1 MQPVNIFTFP
11 VLGPWADWTFPNM
24 ESLLCLSTRRRQGA
38 GRGSSW
44 KESRLQIK
52 KDVVRIQ
59 CQADIRL
66 MLKAHTSCADVCLT
80 HNMKT
85 GWETWP
91 HSLLWESF
99 WGFTALLPKPA
110 FHSPL
115 FFSFLFVSARTHACS
130 AALVAPDS
138 AVPWAVAHQAPLST
152 GFSRQEHRSGLPWP
166 PPGNLPDSG
175 IRLTSLAFPTSAGGL
190 FSTGAAGE
198 VPSYQPKMTR
208 STICSMPGALNV
220 CSFNTPQ
227 NCTKHALFSLYHK

>member
-1 MQPVNIFTFP
+1 MPGLVPGRSVHVTLVFS
-11 VLGPWADWTFPNM
+11 GAA
-24 ESLLCLSTRRRQGA
+24 GA
-38 GRGSSW
+38 GDSREGKWREMTRGGHGASAPAQAQGPRIW
-44 KESRLQIK
+44 GSREW
-52 KDVVRIQ
+52 
-59 CQADIRL
+59 A
-66 MLKAHTSCADVCLT
+66 
-80 HNMKT
+80 
-85 GWETWP
+85 
-91 HSLLWESF
+91 SF

-110 FHSPL
+110 FRSPL

-166 PPGNLPDSG
+166 PPGDLPDSG

-190 FSTGAAGE
+190 FSTGAARE